1 MLPSLHFSEI
11 RKIRKKLR
19 QIEALEVLHRELN
32 SEEAEKL
39 SHKAHLRAQLAE
51 LLAQQ
56 QRIVDKEPSKEE
68 QTEQLGFQ
76 EKQPEDTTQ
85 EPMKRIYND
94 SSSGMSEDKTS
105 SPESRLAQD
114 LPAKQAKLNYSCE
127 TQSSTSSFKPKDG
140 PSDFGFASL
149 KRAWEATQFRI
160 RLLKGHSDIITC
172 VGVLD
177 NYVISG
183 SRDTTLK
190 VWHVPTMSEE
200 KNLGGHTGGVTCLTV
215 LPKDYCKILA
225 NSLDMNSTEKFVVS
239 GSVDCSLIVWALSTG
254 HSVQSIYTFSA
265 VSALCFLPH
274 KEMIASGSD
283 GGKIDVWDLISK
295 DHIQSLR
302 AHDDL
307 VSTLQPHGPLL
318 FTGSWDGSVK
328 VWECEGESTRSI
340 PLRHLRTC
348 DILGHLVSV
357 RSLSARG
364 EIVYVGTNRASIQV
378 LQWKTG
384 AISKL
389 TNHSTESGVTDCVC
403 QTRDGLLLSSGFDL
417 DTGSSFLN
425 LRSLPD
431 DSYLATLCWP
441 TASRILCVATWLT
454 SSGGHR
460 WITGGEELIVWEQ
473 LPANTKDKSDVTVTR
488 MSSLDH
494 KPVDTGS
501 EGETELSYDEED
513 VEEEEEDDF
522 QVEQDG
528 SRSYC
533 ILL

>member
-1 MLPSLHFSEI
+1 MTILTVLKSASPPLVTKNTVYFRQMRSEA
-11 RKIRKKLR
+11 
-19 QIEALEVLHRELN
+19 AL
-32 SEEAEKL
+32 
-39 SHKAHLRAQLAE
+39 
-51 LLAQQ
+51 
-56 QRIVDKEPSKEE
+56 
-68 QTEQLGFQ
+68 
-76 EKQPEDTTQ
+76 
-85 EPMKRIYND
+85 
-94 SSSGMSEDKTS
+94 SSVGE
-105 SPESRLAQD
+105 
-114 LPAKQAKLNYSCE
+114 
-127 TQSSTSSFKPKDG
+127 
-140 PSDFGFASL
+140 DFGFASL
-149 KRAWEATQFRI
+149 KRAWEATQFRM
-160 RLLKGHSDIITC
+160 RLLKGHNDIITC
-172 VGVLD
+172 VGVSD
-177 NYVISG
+177 NY
-183 SRDTTLK
+183 
-190 VWHVPTMSEE
+190 
-200 KNLGGHTGGVTCLTV
+200 
-215 LPKDYCKILA
+215 
-225 NSLDMNSTEKFVVS
+225 
-239 GSVDCSLIVWALSTG
+239 
-254 HSVQSIYTFSA
+254 
-265 VSALCFLPH
+265 
-274 KEMIASGSD
+274 
-283 GGKIDVWDLISK
+283 
-295 DHIQSLR
+295 
-302 AHDDL
+302 
-307 VSTLQPHGPLL
+307 PHGPLL

-328 VWECEGESTRSI
+328 VWECEGESARSI

-348 DILGHLVSV
+348 DIFGHLVSV

-501 EGETELSYDEED
+501 EGETELSNDEED
-513 VEEEEEDDF
+513 VEEEEVPWAIDWGPTQPPEDDTGDVPAHELRHRQQNQQLHHPHYRPHF
-522 QVEQDG
+522 HNTATPPQDDSLGPNERGRGGEREKSGGHGVVTLETELSEKETEAVDPQFYVTIIISTLLVLIAATITAKLCYDHRGKRRAPLSHSLTLSRTLISEESRQALTSAGAIPRTPSLEPQTPSPLEEKQAVEG
-528 SRSYC
+528 SQLSALHRGR
-533 ILL
+533 IPLVNL